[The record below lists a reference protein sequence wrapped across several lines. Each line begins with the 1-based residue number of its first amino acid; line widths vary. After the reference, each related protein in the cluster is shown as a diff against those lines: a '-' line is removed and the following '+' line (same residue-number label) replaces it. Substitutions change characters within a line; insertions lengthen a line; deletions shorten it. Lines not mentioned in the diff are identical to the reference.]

1 MTESSEEGEVFPYAV
16 TLDDFIQEITLSNGD
31 KKVIYHLDFSTK
43 QENLPTTIVL
53 NIKDNNDLGQAIYL
67 TSSEGE
73 SAFYPI
79 SIKTIPTKKL
89 TIVGDDG
96 SERAVA
102 VNTRVKIEATHDNA
116 DSMALIGKEGYLFY
130 NDQGT
135 ISFALAFDK
144 HHLIEYVQIEQRKND
159 TEQTKDNTEE
169 DSYYQS
175 ILLAWEKQQEYI
187 DSIDDPKVK
196 QSVQTPHAAAV
207 MEATRL
213 EIIYPEDVEVIK
225 ESLQKV
231 LAGE

>member
-96 SERAVA
+96 SGRAVA

-130 NDQGT
+130 ND
-135 ISFALAFDK
+135 
-144 HHLIEYVQIEQRKND
+144 
-159 TEQTKDNTEE
+159 
-169 DSYYQS
+169 
-175 ILLAWEKQQEYI
+175 
-187 DSIDDPKVK
+187 
-196 QSVQTPHAAAV
+196 
-207 MEATRL
+207 
-213 EIIYPEDVEVIK
+213 
-225 ESLQKV
+225 
-231 LAGE
+231 